1 MGLVYLLWMVLA
13 MSMESSNAGVK
24 LDLHLALSQG
34 SPLPKQEG
42 DYLQDSFRHNV
53 LILGFAE
60 LNLEIENLKT
70 ELDQLA
76 VTLTILET
84 ANTVMF
90 FLVGIL
96 LFITR
101 NTNLKNENNIKKLNN
116 APAN

>member
-1 MGLVYLLWMVLA
+1 MGLVYLLWVVLG
-13 MSMESSNAGVK
+13 MLLGSSNAGVK

-42 DYLQDSFRHNV
+42 DYLQDSFRRNV
-53 LILGFAE
+53 LIPAFAE

-70 ELDQLA
+70 ELDQPA

-84 ANTVMF
+84 GNTVTF

-96 LFITR
+96 LFIMR
-101 NTNLKNENNIKKLNN
+101 NTNLKNENIIEKLNN
-116 APAN
+116 APTN

>member
-13 MSMESSNAGVK
+13 MCTESSNAGVK

-42 DYLQDSFRHNV
+42 DYLQDSFRRNV
-53 LILGFAE
+53 SIPAE
-60 LNLEIENLKT
+60 LNLEIENLKS

-96 LFITR
+96 LFIVR
-101 NTNLKNENNIKKLNN
+101 NTNLKNQNNIEKLNN

>member
-1 MGLVYLLWMVLA
+1 

-24 LDLHLALSQG
+24 LDLHLVLSQG

-42 DYLQDSFRHNV
+42 DYLQDSFRRNV
-53 LILGFAE
+53 LIPAE

-96 LFITR
+96 LFIMR
-101 NTNLKNENNIKKLNN
+101 NTNLKNQNNIEKLNN

>member
-1 MGLVYLLWMVLA
+1 MGLVYLLCIMLA
-13 MSMESSNAGVK
+13 IATDSSNGGVK

-42 DYLQDSFRHNV
+42 DYLQDSFRRNV
-53 LILGFAE
+53 LIPAFAE

-76 VTLTILET
+76 VTLTILKT

-90 FLVGIL
+90 FLIGIL
-96 LFITR
+96 LFILR
-101 NTNLKNENNIKKLNN
+101 NTNLKNQSNIEKMNN